1 MVFNQEKKT
10 GGIIDRKEDSMIGG
24 YIYFHEHPEITDR
37 LNAALGETY
46 TRIPCGDNGFLFH
59 DNPFSD
65 FETAVYS
72 SESLTMLSQDMLVT
86 GNSDGDY
93 ALLNLRDDLPD
104 LFVRKK
110 TESFHDIVSDYRLII
125 IECKKEEA
133 DLYLVSNRA
142 GNGRMYYST
151 IESGLLFSSDL
162 RFLLD
167 IVPFE
172 VNDPAVYAILKY
184 GATPEPMT
192 ISQNIAAVP
201 AAHYLRY
208 SVRSGTSRTS
218 VYFQFEFPCDT
229 RQHHV
234 DEFDTLLQPVKH
246 RLRQSAQFLRQY
258 NPAILISGGI
268 DSSLYA
274 SYLHEF
280 DDDNR
285 LHGINCTF
293 GDEDPEFE
301 FARMLAEKINA
312 HFHVGKMEREEALT
326 FLNDVVALTDH
337 PFSDFS
343 SLPIVFILK
352 FMKEHVKEA
361 RMLIEGNGGDDC
373 FGFPDLGTQSKM
385 LMKARFP
392 KVCKEAIAFLFKNSN
407 IWKWTSKEGFLA
419 RVLALADNH
428 EINLL
433 NYFLVFAPVNFLG
446 LNAYREWD
454 RQVTDVLDGV
464 FSRCGKDH
472 DTLSYEAK
480 VTIRQLLHINSR
492 QWAAKAFSVGES
504 LGIRVIYPYIWRD
517 ILILQGTIPW
527 QAKMYKGIVKWP
539 LKRLLEEFMP
549 HEFIYRP
556 KSGFVPPFVR
566 WLTSRDFNQMVRDVL
581 LASKGTI
588 RRMIAPRI
596 LEELLDDALLGNSL
610 RFPVLNFLWG
620 ALFTEMWIQKYK
632 GD

>member
-1 MVFNQEKKT
+1 
-10 GGIIDRKEDSMIGG
+10 MIGG
-24 YIYFHEHPEITDR
+24 YIFFHEDPGITDR
-37 LNAALGETY
+37 LNKALKETY
-46 TRIPCGDNGFLFH
+46 TRILGGDNGFLFH

-65 FETAVYS
+65 FSTTVYA
-72 SESLTMLSQDMLVT
+72 SESLTMLSQDLLVT
-86 GNSDGDY
+86 SNSDGEY
-93 ALLNLRDDLPD
+93 SLLNLHNDFPD
-104 LFVRKK
+104 LFLRKK
-110 TESFHDIVSDYRLII
+110 AEALHDIVSDYRLIV
-125 IECKKEEA
+125 IERKKDDT

-151 IESGLLFSSDL
+151 TESSILFSSDL
-162 RFLLD
+162 RFLLS

-172 VNDPAVYAILKY
+172 VNEPAVYAILKY

-192 ISQNIAAVP
+192 ISQNIAVVP
-201 AAHYLRY
+201 PAHYLRY
-208 SVRSGTSRTS
+208 SLKSGTCQTHI
-218 VYFQFEFPCDT
+218 YFQFEFPCDT
-229 RQHHV
+229 RQHSI
-234 DEFDTLLQPVKH
+234 DEFDTLLQPAKH
-246 RLRQSAQFLRQY
+246 ALRKSAQFLRQQ

-280 DDDNR
+280 DDGNR
-285 LHGINCTF
+285 LHGINCAF
-293 GDEDPEFE
+293 GDDDPEFI
-301 FARMLAEKINA
+301 FARMLADKINA
-312 HFHVGKMEREEALT
+312 YLHIGKMEQEDALAL
-326 FLNDVVALTDH
+326 LNDTVALTGH

-352 FMKEHVKEA
+352 FMKDHVKEA
-361 RMLIEGNGGDDC
+361 CMLIEGNGGDDC

-385 LMKARFP
+385 QVKHRFP
-392 KVCKEAIAFLFKNSN
+392 KVCKDTITLLFKNSK

-433 NYFLVFAPVNFLG
+433 NYFLVFSPVNFLG
-446 LNAYREWD
+446 LGSYQEWD
-454 RQVTDVLDGV
+454 RQVNDTMDGV

-480 VTIRQLLHINSR
+480 LTIRQLLHINSR

-517 ILILQGTIPW
+517 ILTVQGTIPW
-527 QAKMYKGIVKWP
+527 EAKIHNGVVKWP

-549 HEFIYRP
+549 KDFIYRP
-556 KSGFVPPFVR
+556 KSGFVPPFVQ
-566 WLTSRDFNQMVRDVL
+566 WLTSRDFNQTVRDIL
-581 LASKGTI
+581 LASDGI
-588 RRMIAPRI
+588 IGQIVASRV
-596 LEELLDDALLGNSL
+596 LDELLDDALQGKNL

-632 GD
+632 SGLRGRNT